1 MPDNFNINSMD
12 NSNLIDLWNKV
23 SLCLDDME
31 MEEGGELQKIREQA
45 SAMLDKVVKSYYL
58 GS

>member
-23 SLCLDDME
+23 SYHLDDME
-31 MEEGGELQKIREQA
+31 MEEDGELQKIREQA
-45 SAMLDKVVKSYYL
+45 SLMLDKVVKAYYL